1 MMVVGQ
7 LQFNQLQKRSLKK
20 SQAST
25 GFELLLHHR
34 QPFME
39 TVVKKSLV

>member
-20 SQAST
+20 VRLRRDLNYYYTIGSRLWKQ
-25 GFELLLHHR
+25 LL
-34 QPFME
+34 
-39 TVVKKSLV
+39 KSLV